1 MSRILEYISKY
12 DENLTI
18 AQFKEAIEL
27 EQISAKQIET
37 EEIDTV
43 KKEFKDVYLK
53 RVYDCDLFGKTLEV
67 YHIEEITDST
77 KCTDYS
83 LAYFVRGTKIAFS
96 PQDINFRKL
105 KEKNT
110 SDTFSGEELISMQ
123 KIFKED
129 FHSYL
134 QKFNEISNELIN
146 LVNYGLSRD

>member
-1 MSRILEYISKY
+1 M
-12 DENLTI
+12 
-18 AQFKEAIEL
+18 A
-27 EQISAKQIET
+27 
-37 EEIDTV
+37 
-43 KKEFKDVYLK
+43 
-53 RVYDCDLFGKTLEV
+53 
-67 YHIEEITDST
+67 
-77 KCTDYS
+77 
-83 LAYFVRGTKIAFS
+83 
-96 PQDINFRKL
+96 INFRKL